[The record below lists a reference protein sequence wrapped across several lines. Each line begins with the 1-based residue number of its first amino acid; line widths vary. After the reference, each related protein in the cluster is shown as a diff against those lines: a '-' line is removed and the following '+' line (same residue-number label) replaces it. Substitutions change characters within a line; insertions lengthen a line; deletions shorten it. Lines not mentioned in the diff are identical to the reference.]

1 MNLEYFFAPEKKR
14 KKTLKMIGHET
25 ETERHKNQLKGM
37 LIGEIWNGYC
47 AVGNLGH
54 T

>member
-1 MNLEYFFAPEKKR
+1 
-14 KKTLKMIGHET
+14 MIGHET
-25 ETERHKNQLKGM
+25 ETQSHKNKLKGM
-37 LIGEIWNGYC
+37 LSGEIWNGYC